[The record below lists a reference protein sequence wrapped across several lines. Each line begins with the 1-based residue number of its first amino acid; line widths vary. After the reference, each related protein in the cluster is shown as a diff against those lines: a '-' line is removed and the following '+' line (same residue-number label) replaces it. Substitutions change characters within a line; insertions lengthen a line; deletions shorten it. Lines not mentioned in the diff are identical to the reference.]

1 MTKYYLAA
9 RGNHLHQA
17 HRSMD
22 AALKAYLSTHS
33 DDAKRYAAGDLGF
46 QIGLG
51 VSFLNDDFNKPVFA
65 VCEAGTFT
73 QAACSDLKN
82 WADWYA
88 LDDVETLYKLDY

>member
-33 DDAKRYAAGDLGF
+33 EDAKRYAAGDLSF
-46 QIGLG
+46 EVSLG
-51 VSFLNDDFNKPVFA
+51 VSFLNDDINQPVFA
-65 VCEAGTFT
+65 IGEVGAFILATCRE
-73 QAACSDLKN
+73 LKD

-88 LDDVETLYKLDY
+88 LDDVKTLYKLD

>member
-17 HRSMD
+17 HHSMD

-33 DDAKRYAAGDLGF
+33 EDAKRYAAGDLSF
-46 QIGLG
+46 QVGLG
-51 VSFLNDDFNKPVFA
+51 VSFLNDDFNQPVFA

-82 WADWYA
+82 WADWYE
-88 LDDVETLYKLDY
+88 LDDVETLYKLD

>member
-33 DDAKRYAAGDLGF
+33 EDAKRYAAGDLSF

-51 VSFLNDDFNKPVFA
+51 VSFLNDDFNQPVFA

-82 WADWYA
+82 WADWYE
-88 LDDVETLYKLDY
+88 LDDVETLYKLD